1 MWRKLLILPPIL
13 LGALVVW
20 WIVGQRQ
27 PPQTAAP
34 QEEVRNVR
42 VIQAQRTDMTPAV
55 SGFGTVQPAKT
66 WQAVVQAA
74 GEVEYKHPRLMRG
87 AIMPAGTEIIRI
99 SPRDYELAIAQAEAN
114 ISRADAQIT
123 EFDLTEENTKASLE
137 IEREALTIRE
147 RELARREELVRGGA
161 TSRTVLDQETRDT
174 LVQRKKV
181 QDLENTLKLIPP
193 QRAALVEQKK
203 LNQIEL
209 DQAKLNLARTRIVLP
224 FDVRISEVSVE
235 IAQYAQVGS
244 VLVNADGIETA
255 EVEAQIPLAQFS
267 ALARATARDDTPI
280 GITPETIAEVVKR
293 LGFSATIHLNAG
305 ETEIVW
311 PARFSR
317 ISDTIDLKTRSIGAI
332 VAADGTWKTARPG
345 QRPPLSKGMF
355 VEVRIKAGK
364 LQDQIVVPRSAVHGD
379 SLYLADKDNR
389 LVIRQVET
397 GLTQEG
403 NVVIR
408 SGIEPGD
415 RVVVSDLLPVIEG
428 MLLRVT
434 RDETLETELKRQL
447 SDSVK

>member
-13 LGALVVW
+13 LGVFVVW
-20 WIVGQRQ
+20 WFVGQRQ
-27 PPQTAAP
+27 PPQTTAP

-42 VIQAQRTDMTPAV
+42 IIEAVRADLIPTV

-123 EFDLTEENTKASLE
+123 EFDLTEDNTKASLK

-147 RELARREELVRGGA
+147 RELARKEELVRSGA
-161 TSRTVLDQETRDT
+161 TSRTALDQETRDT

-181 QDLENTLKLIPP
+181 QDLENTLKLIPS

-209 DQAKLNLARTRIVLP
+209 DQARLNLTRTRIVLP

-244 VLVNADGIETA
+244 VLVAADGIKTA

-267 ALARATARDDTPI
+267 ALARATTRGDGPV
-280 GITPETIAEVVKR
+280 GITPGTIGDVVKR

-332 VAADGTWKTARPG
+332 VAAQDTW
-345 QRPPLSKGMF
+345 
-355 VEVRIKAGK
+355 
-364 LQDQIVVPRSAVHGD
+364 
-379 SLYLADKDNR
+379 
-389 LVIRQVET
+389 
-397 GLTQEG
+397 
-403 NVVIR
+403 
-408 SGIEPGD
+408 
-415 RVVVSDLLPVIEG
+415 
-428 MLLRVT
+428 
-434 RDETLETELKRQL
+434 
-447 SDSVK
+447 